1 MRSLLKSKKIEAP
14 DQSVGSNSLNGSD
27 AETLAASL
35 MVTACRGEVCWG
47 SREEDNS
54 KIDLILSIEHPW
66 YPKERMLVLVQVKS
80 GETYGVKTQQGFRL
94 KTAAIKAAKR
104 TSHSICIIW
113 VCRESNQAF
122 WAYVHPNTQISQRD
136 YSHYHQVTPATL
148 FDLARCMSK
157 NTTNACGG
165 NGIIIRRREG
175 NLTNRR
181 RLVYSAYKDTNKIFS
196 PAIGAIELTRLGWR
210 HMFRA
215 NRSATYKQTSLDLI
229 PYLERIVSQSP
240 TDHAITSYSE
250 RESNGFVYR
259 ITEHLLKYDKAM
271 YSAKQKSERQSTTVI
286 IKAIEEIRYPK
297 NWQANAMLSQCI
309 DRRVVLKSAYYKVK
323 SES

>member
-1 MRSLLKSKKIEAP
+1 MRSLLKSKKILPP
-14 DQSVGSNSLNGSD
+14 DQTKGSNSLNGSD

-54 KIDLILSIEHPW
+54 KIDLILSLEHPW
-66 YPKERMLVLVQVKS
+66 YAKERMLVLVQVKS
-80 GETYGVKTQQGFRL
+80 GETYGSKINQGFKL
-94 KTAAIKAAKR
+94 KSAAIKAAKR

-113 VCRESNQAF
+113 VCRESNEAF
-122 WAYVHPNTQISQRD
+122 WSSIHPNSQVSPRD
-136 YSHYHQVTPATL
+136 YSQYHQVSPATL

-165 NGIIIRRREG
+165 NGVIIRRREG
-175 NLTNRR
+175 NLTSRR
-181 RLVYSAYKDTNKIFS
+181 SLVYSIYKNQNQIFS
-196 PAIGAIELTRLGWR
+196 PVLGIIEFTRLGWR

-215 NRSATYKQTSLDLI
+215 SRSAAYKQTSLDLI
-229 PYLERIVSQSP
+229 PYLERVISQSP
-240 TDHAITSYSE
+240 TDHAITSYNE
-250 RESNGFVYR
+250 WESNDFIYR
-259 ITEHLLKYDKAM
+259 STEHLLKYDKVM
-271 YSAKQKSERQSTTVI
+271 YSAKQKSERQPTTVI
-286 IKAIEEIRYPK
+286 VKAIEEIRYPK

-309 DRRVVLKSAYYKVK
+309 DRRVVLKSAYYKVN